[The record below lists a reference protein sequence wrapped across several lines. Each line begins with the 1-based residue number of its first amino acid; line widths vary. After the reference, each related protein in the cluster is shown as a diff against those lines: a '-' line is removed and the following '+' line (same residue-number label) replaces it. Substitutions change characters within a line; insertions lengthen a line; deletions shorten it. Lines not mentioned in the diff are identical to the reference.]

1 MYLRSTDYMF
11 MYMYVLVYVYCVTL
25 AHSVPQH

>member
-11 MYMYVLVYVYCVTL
+11 MYMYVYSCVYCVTL

>member
-11 MYMYVLVYVYCVTL
+11 MYMYVYSPYCVML